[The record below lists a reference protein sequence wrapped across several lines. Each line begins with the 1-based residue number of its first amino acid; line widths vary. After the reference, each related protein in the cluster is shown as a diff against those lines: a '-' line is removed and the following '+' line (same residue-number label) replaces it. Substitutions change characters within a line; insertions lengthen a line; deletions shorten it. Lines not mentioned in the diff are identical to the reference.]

1 MWKASPPRPECEDG
15 CEDRYFGGVESE
27 IRYWWKGKLTGRTV
41 RRRARAAIITPA
53 VIFLVF
59 ISV

>member
-1 MWKASPPRPECEDG
+1 VKTGISAGSNL
-15 CEDRYFGGVESE
+15 RYGIGG
-27 IRYWWKGKLTGRTV
+27 KGKLTGRTV

>member
-1 MWKASPPRPECEDG
+1 
-15 CEDRYFGGVESE
+15 VES
-27 IRYWWKGKLTGRTV
+27 IPTTGPNARTAVKTGISAGSNLRYGIGGKGKLTGRTV